1 MSGGTCGCTTQPCG
15 CCDGVAQLT
24 PAAIFNR
31 PGLDALAYR
40 VGTHAQFFETMQA
53 RISTIRIDGVGS
65 DGQTVQTWRPLEG
78 LTTRDRGDLSIA
90 LLDGWATVADVLTFY
105 QERIANEGFLRTA
118 TERRS
123 VLELARL
130 VGYTLRPGV
139 AATVYLAY
147 TIDDKQT
154 EPTVIPTGAR
164 SQSVPAPGESAQ
176 SFETSEDLVA
186 RAAWNNLQVRVRR
199 PQNIALTADEWS
211 LIGDQDLEELTVDGI
226 FDVLRAGG
234 HALAIDTI
242 QVAGTATNL
251 KPGDKLLLVFSGDG
265 STSVVRSVAT
275 VDTQFTDQR
284 TAVALQPIDRTVV
297 ACAALLAVCIDQLQQ
312 IFDPAHKGAKAKA
325 ISEAQNIL
333 REVYL
338 GLPST
343 PEQPRARISRHDA
356 ETSDPV
362 PTNDSRSEPD
372 PGQLGDPRDWFSR
385 IRGAADVTN
394 LWSPVK
400 DLGDRI
406 HQLVSPAAES
416 EGSETNPG
424 LFIKNLLIPPVP
436 QAANSL
442 RLPRDLATSFGLR
455 AMDLVGDQQ
464 RPSRLSQAIASSPS
478 SSSDA
483 SSQLLVHFA
492 PVLRDTFYR
501 AWSGANVNATAPSLK
516 NVYVLRARTTLFGAG
531 ASKLPAFF
539 TDTAGGHV
547 SGQVMPQNCWQD
559 DWRYAD
565 DETDNNAFLDGAN
578 EAIIPGSYVLAHV
591 GGTAPTRQVL
601 KVTDVSVSPRSEY
614 GLSGPSTM
622 LVFKDDPQWR
632 RTSNTGTASDAHAD
646 ATTKPPPSPPPPP
659 PPSQK
664 ATIAALRKTQIYAQ
678 SEPLTLIEE
687 PITDAVSGQQIEL
700 GALHS
705 DLKSGRW
712 VILSGERADIPG
724 VSGVPSAEL
733 LMISAVTQGFDAA
746 LPGDQTHTTLT
757 LATPTAYQ
765 YKRETLTIY
774 GNVVKATHGETRNE
788 ILGSGNGAQ
797 PLQSFTLKQPP
808 LTFVAAPTAAGAES
822 TLHVYVDNVEWHE
835 TDSLAGLG
843 PRDHHFVTATD
854 DAGNTQVTFGNGVQ
868 GARLPTGTQN
878 VAAVYRSGI
887 GVPGNVKAQ
896 QVSLLQ
902 TRPLGVMSVINPLRA
917 SGGADKESRD
927 LARDNV
933 PLSVMSLDRLV
944 SVADYADFTRN
955 FAGIAKAIAQRTSD
969 GRRQLIHLT
978 IAGADDIPIDPS
990 SDLYRN
996 LLAAFRKLGDRDLP
1010 VKVDLC
1016 ELTALV
1022 LSAGVKLLPDYVWEP
1037 VATAL
1042 RARILDA
1049 FGFGKRALGQPAL
1062 LCEVLS
1068 VMQAVPGVAYVDVD
1082 AFGGVTEKT
1091 TSDDDARVLR
1101 SPDEITNAV
1110 KSIVIRAARGQFTA
1124 DRVAAF
1130 PGGSDHGVI
1139 RPAEL
1144 AIFTPAVP
1152 DTLILNQLP

>member
-1 MSGGTCGCTTQPCG
+1 MSGGACGCTTQPCG

-31 PGLDALAYR
+31 PGLPALAYR
-40 VGTHAQFFETMQA
+40 VGTHAQFFETMRA
-53 RISTIRIDGVGS
+53 RISTIRVDGVGP
-65 DGQTVQTWRPLEG
+65 DGPTVQTWRPLEG

-154 EPTVIPTGAR
+154 DPTVIPAGAR

-199 PQNIALTADEWS
+199 PQNIALDTILPPDDDDFTAS
-211 LIGDQDLEELTVDGI
+211 NVFQALQAQ
-226 FDVLRAGG
+226 RY
-234 HALAIDTI
+234 ALAIDAI

-251 KPGDKLLLVFSGDG
+251 KPGDKLLLVFRDDRA
-265 STSVVRSVAT
+265 TNADHTTAVVRSVAGINAA
-275 VDTQFTDQR
+275 FTEQR
-284 TAVALQPIDRTVV
+284 TEIALQPIDRTVV
-297 ACAALLAVCIDQLQQ
+297 VCAATIAACIVQLQDANDQLRHASDESSGNQEPNPLQVAIEGLQQ
-312 IFDPAHKGAKAKA
+312 VLTPA
-325 ISEAQNIL
+325 
-333 REVYL
+333 YL
-338 GLPST
+338 GLPGNPQDWVNAIDQVLESSEDT
-343 PEQPRARISRHDA
+343 DAHPIVDQLEGRITKLLQVDARGTAVTR
-356 ETSDPV
+356 
-362 PTNDSRSEPD
+362 
-372 PGQLGDPRDWFSR
+372 PGAF
-385 IRGAADVTN
+385 
-394 LWSPVK
+394 VK
-400 DLGDRI
+400 DL
-406 HQLVSPAAES
+406 L
-416 EGSETNPG
+416 
-424 LFIKNLLIPPVP
+424 KPPVP
-436 QAANSL
+436 QAANSVSL
-442 RLPRDLATSFGLR
+442 LRDLATSFGLR
-455 AMDLVGDQQ
+455 SIASQ
-464 RPSRLSQAIASSPS
+464 RTAKPGRLSQGIASSSS

-501 AWSGANVNATAPSLK
+501 AWSGANVNAAAPSLK
-516 NVYVLRARTTLFGAG
+516 NVYVLRGRTTLFGAG

-547 SGQVMPQNCWQD
+547 AGQVKPQNCWQD

-565 DETDNNAFLDGAN
+565 DETDSNAFLDGAN
-578 EAIIPGSYVLAHV
+578 EAVTPGSYVLVHV
-591 GGTAPTRQVL
+591 GILPSQNTGDSPPTPVRRVLQVAEA
-601 KVTDVSVSPRSEY
+601 SVSPRSEY

-632 RTSNTGTASDAHAD
+632 STSNTDTASGGDAV
-646 ATTKPPPSPPPPP
+646 ATTPPSPK
-659 PPSQK
+659 K

-687 PITDAVSGQQIEL
+687 PITGAVGGQQIEL

-733 LMISAVTQGFDAA
+733 LMLSAVTQGFDPS

-843 PRDHHFVTATD
+843 PRDHRFVTATD
-854 DAGNTQVTFGNGVQ
+854 DAGNTQVSFGNGVQ

-878 VAAVYRSGI
+878 VTAVYRSGI

-902 TRPLGVMSVINPLRA
+902 TRPLGVMSVTNPLRA

-933 PLSVMSLDRLV
+933 PLSVMPLDRLV

-996 LLAAFRKLGDRDLP
+996 LLAAFRKLGDQDVP
-1010 VKVDLC
+1010 VQVDLR
-1016 ELTALV
+1016 ELTTLV

-1062 LCEVLS
+1062 RCELLS
-1068 VMQAVPGVAYVDVD
+1068 VMQAVPGVAYVDID
-1082 AFGGVTEKT
+1082 AFGGVTEKM
-1091 TSDDDARVLR
+1091 TSDDGARVLR
-1101 SPDEITNAV
+1101 GPDEITAAV
-1110 KSIVIRAARGQFTA
+1110 KSIVIGTARGQFTA
-1124 DRVAAF
+1124 DRVDAF